1 MAYELLITLFAG
13 FMGGMIRAIVGV
25 LKWQVRTTK
34 TKKEFSMHY
43 FIATFLLSG
52 MLGLI
57 AGLYI
62 QNDPRFAILAGYAGT
77 DFIEGLYKVKFKQYK
92 KKVK

>member
-1 MAYELLITLFAG
+1 MFAG
-13 FMGGMIRAIVGV
+13 FMGGMIRAIVGI

-34 TKKEFSMHY
+34 TKKEFSIHY
-43 FIATFLLSG
+43 FAATFLLSG

-77 DFIEGLYKVKFKQYK
+77 DFIEGLYRVKFKQYK